1 MDYDKA
7 YTLFR
12 DIRCGTA
19 QDADLLEF
27 IYEQQ
32 KAAYKEG
39 YNDAKNFYT
48 HLIENNSA

>member
-7 YTLFR
+7 YILFS
-12 DIRCGTA
+12 DIRCGIA

-32 KAAYKEG
+32 KEAYKEG

-48 HLIENNSA
+48 RLIENNSA